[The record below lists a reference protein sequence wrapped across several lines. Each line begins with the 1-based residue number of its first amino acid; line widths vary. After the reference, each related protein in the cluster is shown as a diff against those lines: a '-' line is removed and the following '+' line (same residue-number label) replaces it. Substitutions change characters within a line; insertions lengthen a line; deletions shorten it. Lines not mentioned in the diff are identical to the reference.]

1 MTYQTADLC
10 DEYTNVV
17 KVADPI
23 FRSFG
28 GRQSYGGQINTVKV
42 HEDNVLVK
50 EALSTPGAGKVLV
63 VDGGGSLR
71 CALVGDLLAKL
82 AVENGWEGI
91 IVYGCIRDSA
101 AIAQIQIGLKALNTH
116 PLKSVKHGRG
126 DKNVPVNFA
135 GVTFVP
141 GHYVYADADGVIVSE
156 QLLGGLVEV

>member
-10 DEYTNVV
+10 DEYTNLV

-135 GVTFVP
+135 GVTFYP
-141 GHYVYADADGVIVSE
+141 NHYVCADADGIIVSE
-156 QLLGGLVEV
+156 QLLGRLVEV